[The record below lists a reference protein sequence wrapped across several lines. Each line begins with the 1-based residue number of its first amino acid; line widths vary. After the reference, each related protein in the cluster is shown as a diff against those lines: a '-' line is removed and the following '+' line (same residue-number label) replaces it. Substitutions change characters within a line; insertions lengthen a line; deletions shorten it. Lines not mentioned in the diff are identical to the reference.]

1 MTKIRVGV
9 IGAGE
14 FAELC
19 HVPGIQSHPDAEV
32 VALCGRHYDHAR
44 FLADRY
50 EISDVHTDY
59 RELCARPDL
68 DAVTIVTP
76 NVFHAEQALAA
87 FSHGKH
93 VFCEKPLGM
102 NVAEARRM
110 LCAAKAS
117 GKIHQVGFTFRYGY
131 AVRELRRRVQAGD
144 IGNPFY
150 VRIQYDCWDGLR
162 PDWEIDWREK
172 QELAGGGLL
181 FDVGSH
187 LFDIVR
193 FVLGPIESVTGFV
206 HSIPRRRKEKR
217 SGRTTTVET
226 DDLTAAW
233 FTQQDGI
240 RGQWFASRVTPPF
253 AEYGYLEVIG
263 LEGAL
268 KASLSRGKI
277 DILKISR
284 PIQPEW
290 QELPLPAAAKD
301 GEAHCLGLM
310 MRSFIE
316 ACLRKSLDGEIDAS
330 FHDGVAA
337 QRCIAEVLQSNE
349 PPMANAKTQ
358 KSSITSQQDEISI
371 GSRKD

>member
-1 MTKIRVGV
+1 
-9 IGAGE
+9 
-14 FAELC
+14 
-19 HVPGIQSHPDAEV
+19 
-32 VALCGRHYDHAR
+32 
-44 FLADRY
+44 
-50 EISDVHTDY
+50 
-59 RELCARPDL
+59 
-68 DAVTIVTP
+68 
-76 NVFHAEQALAA
+76 
-87 FSHGKH
+87 
-93 VFCEKPLGM
+93 
-102 NVAEARRM
+102 
-110 LCAAKAS
+110 
-117 GKIHQVGFTFRYGY
+117 
-131 AVRELRRRVQAGD
+131 
-144 IGNPFY
+144 
-150 VRIQYDCWDGLR
+150 
-162 PDWEIDWREK
+162 
-172 QELAGGGLL
+172 
-181 FDVGSH
+181 VGSH